1 MNTLDWIDVLAR
13 DATPVPR
20 AAPLRRL
27 GLGWLLG
34 GVCAVALVLLA
45 WGVRPDLVPALA
57 QPVMW
62 LKLGYPLLLL
72 LAGGPVLRRLSV
84 PGWRPGPLLW
94 AAVPLTAAV
103 WALGLWVLWRAEA
116 AQRNMLWMGQTWG
129 SCTLSIAA
137 VSLPVW
143 ALLTLALRGLAP
155 TRLRLTGALVGLL
168 SGATGTLAYAIYCGE
183 MAVPFVALWNTLAV
197 ALMAAL
203 GAWLGPRTLRW

>member
-1 MNTLDWIDVLAR
+1 MNTHDWIDALAS
-13 DATPVPR
+13 DATPVRR
-20 AAPLRRL
+20 AAPWGRL
-27 GLGWLLG
+27 GAGWIG
-34 GVCAVALVLLA
+34 GAALAVAAVLLA
-45 WGVRPDLVPALA
+45 WGARPDLVPALA

-72 LAGGPVLRRLSV
+72 LLGAPVLRRLSV
-84 PGWRPGPLLW
+84 PGWRPGAWRW
-94 AAVPLTAAV
+94 AALPLTAAV
-103 WALGLWVLWRAEA
+103 WALGLWVLWQAEA
-116 AQRNMLWMGQTWG
+116 TQRNMLWMGQTWG

-143 ALLTLALRGLAP
+143 VLLTLALRSLAP
-155 TRLRLTGALVGLL
+155 TRLRVAGALAGVLA
-168 SGATGTLAYAIYCGE
+168 GATGTLAYNLHCPE

>member
-1 MNTLDWIDVLAR
+1 LS
-13 DATPVPR
+13 
-20 AAPLRRL
+20 
-27 GLGWLLG
+27 
-34 GVCAVALVLLA
+34 
-45 WGVRPDLVPALA
+45 

-72 LAGGPVLRRLSV
+72 LLGAPVLRRLSV
-84 PGWRPGPLLW
+84 PGWHLGAWRW
-94 AAVPLTAAV
+94 AALPLTAAV
-103 WALGLWVLWRAEA
+103 WALGLWVLWQAEA
-116 AQRNMLWMGQTWG
+116 TQRNMLWMGQTWG

-155 TRLRLTGALVGLL
+155 TRLRLAGALVGVL
-168 SGATGTLAYAIYCGE
+168 SGATGTLAYNLHCPE